1 MRVTEG
7 KMPYLGFET
16 YYRIVEPDEDNPNKL
31 PLLLLHGGPGSTHNY
46 FEVLDELADH
56 DGRTLVMYDQLGCG
70 ESYVEGNEWLWTYRT
85 WDEEL
90 IALREHLGL
99 QHCHLL
105 GQSWGG
111 MLAIEYLVGY
121 QPQGIASVILS
132 STLSSCALWGAEQ
145 HRRLRYLSKE
155 DQAAVAAAETSG
167 NYDDPAFR
175 AAEAHFLELFCAG
188 PISENDPECLRRP
201 KRSGRASYLAT
212 QGDNEL
218 LPTGIFRTWDYTE
231 RLHEICQ
238 PTLII
243 SGTQDLCSPL
253 IAKTM
258 FDRIPPAKWEL
269 MAGCRHA
276 CFVDDTPNYLR
287 ILTEWLNSNDA
298 PHVRSR

>member
-16 YYRIVEPDEDNPNKL
+16 YYRIVEPDEAHHGKV

-46 FEVLDELADH
+46 FEVLDELADR

-70 ESYVEGNEWLWTYRT
+70 ESYVEGHEQLWTYRT

-99 QHCHLL
+99 RRCHLL

-111 MLAIEYLVGY
+111 MLAIEYLVDY
-121 QPQGIASVILS
+121 RPDGIASVILS

-145 HRRLRYLSKE
+145 HRRLRYLSDAE
-155 DQAAVAAAETSG
+155 RAAVTRAEATG
-167 NYDDPAFR
+167 AYDDPAFR
-175 AAEAHFLELFCAG
+175 AAEAHFMELFCAG
-188 PISENDPECLRRP
+188 PTSAHDPECLRRP
-201 KRSGRASYLAT
+201 KRAGRASYLAT

-218 LPTGIFRTWDYTE
+218 SPTGIFRTWDYTA
-231 RLHEICQ
+231 RLHEISQ
-238 PTLII
+238 PALIV

-253 IAKTM
+253 VAKTM
-258 FDRIPPAKWEL
+258 YDRLPRAQWEL
-269 MAGCRHA
+269 MAGCRHM
-276 CFVDDTPNYLR
+276 CFVDDTARYLD
-287 ILTEWLNSNDA
+287 ILQEWLNRHDEA
-298 PHVRSR
+298 VA